1 MNPENRFRSKII
13 FTLGAILLLSV
24 ISVSGQSTDHLTDE
38 EIELIRFNQEIDKR
52 MEVYLKA
59 IERRLVVIYGAQTLT
74 DKERKNI
81 EKDVENWGELPKGST
96 SKMLADIEKILDEA
110 IDKIDDV
117 ASRDSKSDLFRSGV
131 HTLADGVKP
140 ILPRLDTMLDNTK
153 DPRDRAV
160 ISSAISYCNDIIE
173 ASQKVQKPLTDK
185 KKEKKKRS

>member
-1 MNPENRFRSKII
+1 MNLKNRFRLKII

-24 ISVSGQSTDHLTDE
+24 TSIFGQSADHLTDE

-59 IERRLVVIYGAQTLT
+59 IERRFMVINGAQPLT
-74 DKERKNI
+74 EKERENL
-81 EKDVENWGELPKGST
+81 EKDVGKWGELPKGSS
-96 SKMLADIEKILDEA
+96 SKMLSDIENILDEA

-117 ASRDSKSDLFRSGV
+117 ASRDLKSDLFRNGV

-140 ILPRLDTMLDNTK
+140 IIQRLVAILDKTRN
-153 DPRDRAV
+153 PRDRAV

-173 ASQKVQKPLTDK
+173 ASQKVQKHLTDK
-185 KKEKKKRS
+185 KKEKTKRS